1 MSQLIKPIP
10 VASSPPKQRNTISP
24 NTQSKSP
31 YYNELQQGSTLQK
44 SQQSL
49 RNSHYISKFEKSIDM
64 DMKQSNTFMNPEFE
78 IKKLMNLVELQQHEI
93 NNWKRR
99 YEQAETRCITS
110 NQTQTML
117 EYEKHLD
124 QLTKELKNSIQ
135 QNDEFSSK
143 LREKDTQLIRL
154 NKQIDIQKQQLND
167 YSQELKYL
175 QNEKVN
181 MDKDASMQL
190 YHKDQKYNQNLQ
202 DIQQAHLE
210 QLQLM
215 DDQIQK
221 LQDELIRRNQTI
233 EFQKQEIIQLD
244 KIINDIKTGEKN
256 IIQQLESIKVKYQ
269 DLQEEKK
276 REVNK
281 LIQQNEQQIK
291 LQEKEFLDEKDCLVD
306 RINQLQYENNI
317 LNQQIQEQQ
326 NLIQGLQDE
335 IQSQVE
341 QNCNL
346 QEQNQ
351 LSTQDLDQKYRKS
364 ISDMKMEYQQQI
376 NKLLQEIQKVNQQ
389 LDQTQNQLQ
398 QNQQLNQE
406 LQIAIDNLNQ
416 HQQTTTSQLN
426 QVQNDYD
433 SLQLQYEN
441 DIQEQNQD
449 IEQLNEQVNQLSELL
464 EQRSNEF
471 DECRQQKGQLALRNN
486 ENNLLIQRLQV
497 DLECQKQKLIEIQK
511 QQDVSE
517 QVKEEI
523 KRSQIE
529 QIKRQMESQVEI
541 LESENRTLRYQIE
554 MKNRECEEWKQ
565 QYTRNQ

>member
-1 MSQLIKPIP
+1 MSQFLKPIP
-10 VASSPPKQRNTISP
+10 ALSPPKSRNTISP

-31 YYNELQQGSTLQK
+31 HYGELQQGSTLQK

-49 RNSHYISKFEKSIDM
+49 RNSHYISKFERSIDM
-64 DMKQSNTFMNPEFE
+64 DMKQSNTFINPEFE

-99 YEQAETRCITS
+99 YEQAEARCISS

-124 QLTKELKNSIQ
+124 QLTKELKNSIS
-135 QNDEFSSK
+135 QNDELNSR

-154 NKQIDIQKQQLND
+154 NRQLDIQKQQLND
-167 YSQELKYL
+167 YLSELKYV
-175 QNEKVN
+175 QHEKVN

-202 DIQQAHLE
+202 EIQQAHLE

-215 DDQIQK
+215 DDQIQQ
-221 LQDELIRRNQTI
+221 LQDELIRRNQAI

-244 KIINDIKTGEKN
+244 KNVNELKIGEKSL
-256 IIQQLESIKVKYQ
+256 IQQLEAQKVKYQ

-276 REVNK
+276 REVHK
-281 LIQQNEQQIK
+281 LIQQNDQQIK
-291 LQEKEFLDEKDCLVD
+291 SQEKEFVDEKECLIH
-306 RINQLQYENNI
+306 RISQLQYEYNI
-317 LNQQIQEQQ
+317 LNQQIQEQS

-346 QEQNQ
+346 QEQHQ
-351 LSTQDLDQKYRKS
+351 LSNQDLDQKYRKS
-364 ISDMKMEYQQQI
+364 LSEMKMEYQQQI
-376 NKLLQEIQKVNQQ
+376 NKLLQEIQKLNQQ
-389 LDQTQNQLQ
+389 VDSQQKQQQEDSEQNQ
-398 QNQQLNQE
+398 E
-406 LQIAIDNLNQ
+406 FQIALENMNQ
-416 HQQTTTSQLN
+416 RNQTISSQLK
-426 QVQNDYD
+426 QAQNNYD
-433 SLQLQYEN
+433 QLQLQYEN

-449 IEQLNEQVNQLSELL
+449 IEQLNDQINELTELL

-471 DECRQQKGQLALRNN
+471 DECRQQKGQLALKNN
-486 ENNLLIQRLQV
+486 ENILLIQRMQV

-511 QQDVSE
+511 QQEVSE

-554 MKNRECEEWKQ
+554 VKNRECEEWKQ

>member
-1 MSQLIKPIP
+1 MSSFLKPVP
-10 VASSPPKQRNTISP
+10 TSSPPKSRNTISP

-31 YYNELQQGSTLQK
+31 HYTELQQGSTLQK

-49 RNSHYISKFEKSIDM
+49 RNSHYTSKFEKSIDM
-64 DMKQSNTFMNPEFE
+64 DMKQSNTFINPEFE

-99 YEQAETRCITS
+99 YEQAEARCISS

-135 QNDEFSSK
+135 QNDELNSK
-143 LREKDTQLIRL
+143 LREKDTQLSRL
-154 NKQIDIQKQQLND
+154 NKQIDVQKQQLND
-167 YSQELKYL
+167 FSSELKYL
-175 QNEKVN
+175 QHEKLN

-190 YHKDQKYNQNLQ
+190 FQKDQKYNQNLQ
-202 DIQQAHLE
+202 EIQQAHLE

-221 LQDELIRRNQTI
+221 LQDELVRRNQAI
-233 EFQKQEIIQLD
+233 EFQKQEIVQLD
-244 KIINDIKTGEKN
+244 KIVNEMKVGEKN
-256 IIQQLESIKVKYQ
+256 QMQQLEALKVKYQ

-281 LIQQNEQQIK
+281 LIQQNEQQVK
-291 LQEKEFLDEKDCLVD
+291 SQEKEFLDEKECLVH
-306 RINQLQYENNI
+306 RISQLQYENNI
-317 LNQQIQEQQ
+317 LNQQILEQQ
-326 NLIQGLQDE
+326 NLIQGLQEE

-351 LSTQDLDQKYRKS
+351 LCSQDLDQKYRKS
-364 ISDMKMEYQQQI
+364 VSEIKMEYQQQI
-376 NKLLQEIQKVNQQ
+376 NKLLQEIQKLNQQ
-389 LDQTQNQLQ
+389 LDQTQKQLQ
-398 QNQQLNQE
+398 ENQKLNQE
-406 LQIAIDNLNQ
+406 LQISLENLNQ
-416 HQQTTTSQLN
+416 HNQTTTSQLK
-426 QVQNDYD
+426 QVQNEYD

-441 DIQEQNQD
+441 DIQEQNQE
-449 IEQLNEQVNQLSELL
+449 IEQLNDQVNQLTELL
-464 EQRSNEF
+464 EQRSNEY

-486 ENNLLIQRLQV
+486 ENNLLIQRMQV
-497 DLECQKQKLIEIQK
+497 ELECQKQKLIEIHK
-511 QQDVSE
+511 QQEVSE

>member
-1 MSQLIKPIP
+1 MSSFLKPVP
-10 VASSPPKQRNTISP
+10 TSSPPKSRNTISP

-31 YYNELQQGSTLQK
+31 HYTELQQGSTLQK

-49 RNSHYISKFEKSIDM
+49 RNSHYTSKFEKSIDM
-64 DMKQSNTFMNPEFE
+64 DMKQSNTFINPEFE

-99 YEQAETRCITS
+99 YEQAEARCIST

-135 QNDEFSSK
+135 QNDELNSK
-143 LREKDTQLIRL
+143 LREKDTQLSRL
-154 NKQIDIQKQQLND
+154 NKQIDVQKQQLND
-167 YSQELKYL
+167 FSSELKYL
-175 QNEKVN
+175 QHEKLN

-190 YHKDQKYNQNLQ
+190 FQKDQKYNQNLQ
-202 DIQQAHLE
+202 EIQQAHLE

-221 LQDELIRRNQTI
+221 LQDELVRRNQAI
-233 EFQKQEIIQLD
+233 EFQKQEIVQLD
-244 KIINDIKTGEKN
+244 KIVNEMKVGEKN
-256 IIQQLESIKVKYQ
+256 LMQQLEALKVKYQ

-281 LIQQNEQQIK
+281 LIQQNEQQVK
-291 LQEKEFLDEKDCLVD
+291 SQEKEFLDEKECLVH
-306 RINQLQYENNI
+306 RISQLQYENNI
-317 LNQQIQEQQ
+317 LNQQILEQQ

-351 LSTQDLDQKYRKS
+351 LCSQDLDQKYRKS
-364 ISDMKMEYQQQI
+364 VSEIKMEYQQQI

-389 LDQTQNQLQ
+389 LDQTQKQLQ
-398 QNQQLNQE
+398 ENQQLNQE
-406 LQIAIDNLNQ
+406 LQISLENLNQ
-416 HQQTTTSQLN
+416 HNQTTTSQLK
-426 QVQNDYD
+426 QVQNEYD

-441 DIQEQNQD
+441 DIQEQNQE
-449 IEQLNEQVNQLSELL
+449 IEQLNDQVNQLTELL
-464 EQRSNEF
+464 EQRSNEY
-471 DECRQQKGQLALRNN
+471 DE
-486 ENNLLIQRLQV
+486 
-497 DLECQKQKLIEIQK
+497 
-511 QQDVSE
+511 
-517 QVKEEI
+517 
-523 KRSQIE
+523 
-529 QIKRQMESQVEI
+529 
-541 LESENRTLRYQIE
+541 
-554 MKNRECEEWKQ
+554 
-565 QYTRNQ
+565 